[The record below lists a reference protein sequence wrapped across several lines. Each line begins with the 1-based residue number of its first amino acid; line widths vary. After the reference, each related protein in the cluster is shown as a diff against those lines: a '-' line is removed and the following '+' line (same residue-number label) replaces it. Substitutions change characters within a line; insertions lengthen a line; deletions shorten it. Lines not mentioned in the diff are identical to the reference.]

1 MSGFVPRLVE
11 ALSTDSARFVL
22 LVVALHI
29 VDLFWLIPPPR
40 RVLSRGWLARFRLL
54 GSGLVVRSLAPWSLN
69 FVIEPLPLALGGD
82 GQILVRQPHRITST
96 RPVGWG
102 VRYRP
107 SVPGSE
113 IRRVDDALKLS
124 GMLFSPGSVHA
135 ARFWEQ
141 QLAAL
146 SAGQKRSKR
155 NVARYLERAFDVGEA
170 RDRLA
175 RYARLSL
182 PVRLFG
188 LALLVHIFFVFS
200 LIAFDPEWLI
210 EWRLLLFVFL
220 GLLSLT
226 VSSFWVAHL
235 RLFPD
240 DRSGRFGRAVG
251 FVLNFPSAPRASDW
265 LGRTLFVGIDELAV
279 LAAVGDV
286 KALRREAESRLRKL
300 LNPAPVDR
308 IGVPE
313 EANELADEFDRLVLA
328 RIKSLLREFE
338 IDPDALTAAPA
349 FDPTTETYCPR
360 CSAVYASE
368 IRKCA
373 DCEIATFGP

>member
-22 LVVALHI
+22 LVVALHV
-29 VDLFWLIPPPR
+29 VDLVWLIPPPR
-40 RVLSRGWLARFRLL
+40 RLLSRGWLSRFRLL

-69 FVIEPLPLALGGD
+69 FVIEPLPLAFGRD
-82 GQILVRQPHRITST
+82 GQILIRQPHRITST
-96 RPVGWG
+96 RPLGWG
-102 VRYRP
+102 VRY
-107 SVPGSE
+107 SSSLASAE
-113 IRRVDDALKLS
+113 IRRVDDTLRLS
-124 GMLFSPGSVHA
+124 EILFSPGSVHA

-146 SAGQKRSKR
+146 SSGQERSKR
-155 NVARYLERAFDVGEA
+155 NVLRYLERAFDVAEA
-170 RDRLA
+170 RGRLA
-175 RYARLSL
+175 RYTRLSL

-188 LALLVHIFFVFS
+188 LALLVHIFAVFS
-200 LIAFDPEWLI
+200 LIAFDPEWLVH
-210 EWRLLLFVFL
+210 WRLLLLVFV

-235 RLFPD
+235 RLFPE
-240 DRSGRFGRAVG
+240 DRSGRLGRAVA

-286 KALRREAESRLRKL
+286 KALRREGESRLRKL

-308 IGVPE
+308 LGVSE
-313 EANELADEFDRLVLA
+313 EARELADEFDRLLLA
-328 RIKSLLREFE
+328 RIRSLLSEFE
-338 IDPDALTAAPA
+338 IDPDALTAAPG
-349 FDPTTETYCPR
+349 FDPSTETYCPR
-360 CSAVYASE
+360 CSAIYSAD
-368 IRKCA
+368 IRECA